1 MEAHAHTPA
10 QATLDRF
17 MSKTMDGIRLVGDRV
32 NSAQQQPS
40 VILAHGFGQTR
51 QSWFTTQQRLAQL
64 HIGSLACD
72 MRAHGESDRNPDSRA
87 YQIEQ
92 FVDDAVHLAQQLAH
106 KPHKPILVGASMGGL
121 TGLMAQAKADVF
133 SALVLVD
140 VTPRWE
146 AAGMQR
152 ILGFMN
158 AFPDGF
164 DSYDHA
170 ADVIANYLPHRR
182 ERKSNSQLQFLL
194 RPENN
199 RLHWHWDR
207 RLLTELTEFVDTSDR
222 LQENTRAAAKN
233 IDVPVLLI
241 SGGKSDL
248 VSTHTVNDF
257 LTLVPHATHRNLSN
271 ATHMVAGDDN
281 DTFSDTLIHFLQ
293 TQFPSLSLS
302 TSAATGVS
310 P

>member
-1 MEAHAHTPA
+1 METG
-10 QATLDRF
+10 ATSSPIPLFDRF
-17 MSKTMDGIRLVGDRV
+17 MSKTADGTRLIGDRIH
-32 NSAQQQPS
+32 AQRQPS
-40 VILAHGFGQTR
+40 VMFAHGFGQTR
-51 QSWFTTQQRLAQL
+51 QSWSNTQFRLAELGIASQA
-64 HIGSLACD
+64 SD
-72 MRAHGESDRNPDSRA
+72 MRAHGESDRNDVA
-87 YQIEQ
+87 CDYQVDQ
-92 FVDDAVHLAQQLAH
+92 FVDDTVHLARQL
-106 KPHKPILVGASMGGL
+106 PSNPILVGASMGGL
-121 TGLMAQAKADVF
+121 TGLMAQAKANVF

-170 ADVIANYLPHRR
+170 AEVIAHYLPHRR
-182 ERKSNSQLQFLL
+182 ERKSNQQLQFLL

-207 RLLTELTEFVDTSDR
+207 RLLNEFVEGSDS
-222 LQENTRAAAKN
+222 LQESIRNAAKT

-248 VSTHTVNDF
+248 VSEDTVGDF
-257 LTLVPHATHRNLSN
+257 LDLVPHATHQSLPN

-281 DTFSDTLIHFLQ
+281 DAFSDTLIHFLQ
-293 TQFPSLSLS
+293 TQFPSLS

>member
-1 MEAHAHTPA
+1 MEAHAQPSAHIMSA
-10 QATLDRF
+10 RF
-17 MSKTMDGIRLVGDRV
+17 ISKTSDGIRLVGDRV
-32 NSAQQQPS
+32 NALDQLQQPS
-40 VILAHGFGQTR
+40 VMLAHGFGQTR
-51 QSWFTTQQRLAQL
+51 QSWLTTQQRLAQL

-72 MRAHGESDRNPDSRA
+72 MRAHGESDRNANNRG

-92 FVDDAVHLAQQLAH
+92 FIDDAVHLAKQLAH
-106 KPHKPILVGASMGGL
+106 KPVLVGASMGGL

-207 RLLTELTEFVDTSDR
+207 RLLAELTEFVDTSDT

-248 VSTHTVNDF
+248 VSEHTVNDF
-257 LTLVPHATHRNLSN
+257 LALVPHATHRNLSN

-281 DTFSDTLIHFLQ
+281 DAFSDTLIHFLQ

-310 P
+310 L